1 MTVVRLFLD
10 PKRRWKSQK
19 NFNWFAK
26 TWRTKYNTVTA
37 QKTCHSLLSSTDIH
51 FFHTIHHVYRVAK
64 LIVYRFY
71 ELDLKFISFMEVSY
85 PKNKAALDGAA
96 RNNVG
101 TNPLYRAFGPS
112 SRIRQRNTSRT
123 PRGYVPSGAV
133 WYRVFSTSKGK
144 TTVQKAMPANP
155 PATATEIVPASSRDS
170 PGSDIALRK
179 LS

>member
-1 MTVVRLFLD
+1 MRRYECGTKARLSFSGGPHAPVNMADSMDCFWIQRDDGSAEEL
-10 PKRRWKSQK
+10 QG
-19 NFNWFAK
+19 FAK
-26 TWRTKYNTVTA
+26 TWRTKCNTVTA
-37 QKTCHSLLSSTDIH
+37 QKTCHSLLSSTHIH

-85 PKNKAALDGAA
+85 PKNKEALDGAA
-96 RNNVG
+96 RNSVG

-133 WYRVFSTSKGK
+133 
-144 TTVQKAMPANP
+144 
-155 PATATEIVPASSRDS
+155 
-170 PGSDIALRK
+170 
-179 LS
+179 